1 MKFLLPCFLIKLFLV
16 FLQDPVL
23 KDSYFMKQITL
34 LIYGSVLSLHYELLV
49 FIRVQCFVFDG
60 EDVRYIYETQ
70 VSFVRE
76 FFSKVTQSSP
86 FQFCGW

>member
-1 MKFLLPCFLIKLFLV
+1 VKFLLPCFLLKLFLDL
-16 FLQDPVL
+16 FQDPVL
-23 KDSYFMKQITL
+23 KDSYFMKQITW
-34 LIYGSVLSLHYELLV
+34 LIYESVLSLHYGLLV

-70 VSFVRE
+70 VSYVRE

>member
-1 MKFLLPCFLIKLFLV
+1 MMMGLVVEEVAWSEERVKFLLPCFLLKLFSV

-60 EDVRYIYETQ
+60 EDVR
-70 VSFVRE
+70 
-76 FFSKVTQSSP
+76 
-86 FQFCGW
+86 